1 MYSLFCFS
9 FKHVRCIQRFQLLY
23 ELLHATFNILIM
35 NYVSSRDKSVLL
47 QLSLQNS
54 IGLHVRL
61 YNFEYHIHCSLS
73 NAILCILLIGLQIL
87 SCRTVG
93 LFIQLVQIVSTYDV
107 LRIYSTFFTCL
118 CLFYGTCSYS
128 YELFSVLF
136 KNSKQ
141 LVVTRCYYARLH
153 WYLHFQYFLLC

>member
-54 IGLHVRL
+54 TGLHVRL
-61 YNFEYHIHCSLS
+61 YTFEYHIHCSLS

-87 SCRTVG
+87 SCKDCR
-93 LFIQLVQIVSTYDV
+93 L
-107 LRIYSTFFTCL
+107 IYST
-118 CLFYGTCSYS
+118 CSDCKYIRRIT
-128 YELFSVLF
+128 L
-136 KNSKQ
+136 
-141 LVVTRCYYARLH
+141 
-153 WYLHFQYFLLC
+153 QYIVHMLMLILRYMFLLL